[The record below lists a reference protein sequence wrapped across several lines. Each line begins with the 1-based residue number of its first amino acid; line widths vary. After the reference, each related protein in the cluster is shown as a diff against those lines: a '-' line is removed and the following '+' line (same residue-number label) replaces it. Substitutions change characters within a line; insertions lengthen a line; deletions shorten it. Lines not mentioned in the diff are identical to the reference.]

1 MSEGVVAIVGI
12 DVKSRFNARAL
23 EAAGVTV
30 WRL

>member
-1 MSEGVVAIVGI
+1 MSEGVVAIV
-12 DVKSRFNARAL
+12 KFRFDARAP